1 MTIGLPE
8 GYGGQPYSGLDL
20 PLNEGGP
27 VETTDV
33 GRDTITGL
41 NVGVQSAVEQD
52 PPPRTDPITAFMDD
66 EHSQGVFRQ
75 VVAPNQNY
83 PTRDVRPA

>member
-1 MTIGLPE
+1 MSIGPTE

-20 PLNEGGP
+20 PLNDGGP

-41 NVGVQSAVEQD
+41 NVGVQNAVEPD

-66 EHSQGVFRQ
+66 QHSQGVYKP
-75 VVAPNQNY
+75 VVAPNQDF